1 VKIIVIPSIDL
12 SNKKA
17 VKRIKGE
24 RDSGLV
30 LGNPIEIAIEMYQMG
45 HTHVHIVDLD
55 AAEEVGSNEEIIQ
68 ELSKIGFRWIQVGGG
83 IRDLSKAER
92 LVKYSTAIILSTLPF
107 SDREEYKRILRNIG
121 GEKILVSIDYDENEN
136 VKIRGWK
143 YSTLKV
149 SQALEIIFEDDI
161 LGVIFTYIPNEG
173 KRIGID
179 ERIRIYNKRIK
190 GIKEY
195 AGGIRNVDDLLK
207 LKSFG
212 TNYAIVGMA
221 YYTGELKGVKYV

>member
-1 VKIIVIPSIDL
+1 MKIIVIPSIDL